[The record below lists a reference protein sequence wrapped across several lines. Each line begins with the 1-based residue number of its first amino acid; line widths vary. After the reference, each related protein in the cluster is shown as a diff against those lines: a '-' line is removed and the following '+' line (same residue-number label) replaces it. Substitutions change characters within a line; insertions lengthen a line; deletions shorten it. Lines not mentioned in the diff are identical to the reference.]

1 MTKSYAPGKVIL
13 FGEHA
18 VVYGRPAI
26 AAPLFHVQATARVAD
41 APPGQGVVVDT
52 PDLGQRY
59 AVREVP
65 ADDPHATTVRNVLA
79 YLGRRSAPDITVTLT
94 STIPVASG
102 LGSGAAVATA
112 LVRALTTHLGRVLSP
127 AEVSALVY
135 ETEKLHHGT
144 PSGIDNTVIAYEQP
158 IYFVRGRPPE
168 RFAAG
173 GHLPLVIAD
182 SGVPSP
188 TKVTV
193 GDVRRAWQDDR
204 TRYEALFDEI
214 AEVAR
219 LARTAIEEHRLA
231 DVGRLM
237 NRNHQLL
244 CALDV
249 SSALL
254 DRLVTAAGHAG
265 AWGAKLSGGGRGG
278 NVIALVAPEQ
288 AAAVAQAMRR
298 AGAVSV
304 LDGRQPAAAL

>member
-26 AAPLFHVQATARVAD
+26 AVPLFHLQAVARVVE
-41 APPGQGVVVDT
+41 APPGQGIIVDA
-52 PDLGQRY
+52 PDLRAHY
-59 AVREVP
+59 AVREAP
-65 ADDPHATTVRNVLA
+65 ADDPHAATIRNVLA
-79 YLGRRSAPDITVTLT
+79 CLGCRSAPDITVTLS

-112 LVRALTTHLGRVLSP
+112 LVRALAAHLGRTLSP

-158 IYFVRGRPPE
+158 IYFVRGRVPE
-168 RFAAG
+168 PFAAG

-193 GDVRRAWQDDR
+193 GDVRKGWRADR
-204 TRYEALFDEI
+204 ARYEALFDEI

-219 LARTAIEEHRLA
+219 LARTAIEKHRLA

-254 DRLVTAAGHAG
+254 DRLVEVAGHAG

-278 NVIALVAPEQ
+278 NVIALAAPAQ

-298 AGAVSV
+298 AGAVAV
-304 LDGRQPAAAL
+304 FDGRQPVTTW